1 MRGCDSIIDDP
12 VYMGTSKSVEG
23 YLAGVLFKKAK
34 DEGCNIAVNW
44 QDQDSSSEKAFHS
57 VFTMETSARVMKCGG
72 HIGRSHG
79 HALKEVKSK
88 SLVMTIYKR
97 KNRANFPEVD
107 NVSCCCKGKRH
118 SPVCGCLTDL
128 FIESAKSNLFCAI
141 SQCGNNGNFLKNGC
155 ATLGSTMQEGFLN
168 GKGESASFIRFVFAP
183 VGNVLTGKR
192 LYAPENSMPLLT
204 TSNVAYTLWHMR

>member
-1 MRGCDSIIDDP
+1 
-12 VYMGTSKSVEG
+12 MGTSKSAEG

-57 VFTMETSARVMKCGG
+57 LFTMETSARVMKCGG
-72 HIGRSHG
+72 HIGRAHG

-88 SLVMTIYKR
+88 KEFSEDYKR

-118 SPVCGCLTDL
+118 SPGCGCLTDS
-128 FIESAKSNLFCAI
+128 FIESAKRNLFCAI
-141 SQCGNNGNFLKNGC
+141 SQCGNNGSIFEERMRNLGKCHVRGIHEWEGGKCELHPLRVCSCGECPDREEIACSGKQYASAHHLKC
-155 ATLGSTMQEGFLN
+155 SLYSLAYEIRVQPSRRP
-168 GKGESASFIRFVFAP
+168 SF
-183 VGNVLTGKR
+183 
-192 LYAPENSMPLLT
+192 
-204 TSNVAYTLWHMR
+204 